1 MIVKKMIS
9 LVIPCY
15 NESEAIPAV
24 GKRLMMAKDH
34 LKKHGW
40 ELEILVVDDGSS
52 DSTVEALQKFPEL
65 CVISHHQNLGYG
77 QALKTGFAQARGELL
92 AMMDM
97 DATYD
102 PMNLLDLLN
111 HIQTHDLEVVF
122 GNRLLDDSEFSAWR
136 RFGNRFLGL
145 VFRHFLKLPETD
157 VCSGLRLFS
166 RKFVPDILEL
176 PYRGFNL
183 SIAMSGL
190 FLIQSRKCQ
199 QIPISYSARLGES
212 KLVSWYEGWTHLYVI
227 FVFWTRS
234 RKSWISIKS

>member
-1 MIVKKMIS
+1 MIVKKLIS

-15 NESEAIPAV
+15 NESEAIHMVCPRLLEAREALV
-24 GKRLMMAKDH
+24 KR
-34 LKKHGW
+34 GW

-52 DSTVEALQKFPEL
+52 DDTLQKLQSYPML
-65 CVISHHQNLGYG
+65 RIISHSQNLGYG
-77 QALKTGFAQARGELL
+77 QALKTGFAQAQGELI

-102 PMNLLDLLN
+102 PMDLVGMLS
-111 HIQTHDLEVVF
+111 HMQEFKLEVVF
-122 GNRLLDDSEFSAWR
+122 GNRLQDESDFSAWR
-136 RFGNRFLGL
+136 RFGNWFLGFVFRRFLQ
-145 VFRHFLKLPETD
+145 LPKTD

-166 RKFVPDILEL
+166 RVFVPEILEL

-190 FLIQSRKCQ
+190 FLTRSHRCQ

-212 KLVSWYEGWTHLYVI
+212 KLISWYEGWTHLYVI
-227 FVFWTRS
+227 FILWMQS
-234 RKSWISIKS
+234 RKSWINIK